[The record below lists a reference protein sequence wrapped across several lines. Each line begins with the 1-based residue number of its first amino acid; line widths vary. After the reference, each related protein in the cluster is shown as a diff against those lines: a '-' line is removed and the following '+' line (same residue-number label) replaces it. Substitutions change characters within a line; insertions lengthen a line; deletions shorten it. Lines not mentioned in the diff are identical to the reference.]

1 LGILGGE
8 EYRMENLNQSM
19 DNLQRP
25 YGNGVNPMD
34 PHADLYAT
42 VHKTRSQ
49 QVQPATWDQLGQAS
63 TSPDSWV

>member
-1 LGILGGE
+1 
-8 EYRMENLNQSM
+8 MPS
-19 DNLQRP
+19 
-25 YGNGVNPMD
+25 NGD

-42 VHKTRSQ
+42 VHKNRSQ